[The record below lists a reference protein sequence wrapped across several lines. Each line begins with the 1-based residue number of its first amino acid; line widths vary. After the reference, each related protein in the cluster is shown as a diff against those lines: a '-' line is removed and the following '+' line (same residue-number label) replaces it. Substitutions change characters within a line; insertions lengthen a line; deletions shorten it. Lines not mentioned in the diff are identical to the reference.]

1 MALNIK
7 RLERLPHPTE
17 QVSNDQVPVEEP
29 GRGAEGSKNYED
41 NINDSKRL
49 SLIRGYVEAIHED
62 QKSPK
67 KKHKDKHKQ
76 TRKNI
81 FESIYEKHQRAKE
94 KAKEKKKKFA
104 DAIRRLNIL

>member
-17 QVSNDQVPVEEP
+17 QVNNDQVPVEEP

-41 NINDSKRL
+41 NINDSKRF
-49 SLIRGYVEAIHED
+49 SLVRGYVEAIYRD
-62 QKSPK
+62 QKNPK
-67 KKHKDKHKQ
+67 KKRKEK
-76 TRKNI
+76 RKN
-81 FESIYEKHQRAKE
+81 FFKSISEKHQHAKE